1 MNKQMTVEMLL
12 KLCIKEYQKGNGNK
26 VIVISDDNEG
36 NGYHG
41 MFYGFSDA
49 VEMDSQLREFGDSI
63 ENMVYDSCYKKAEE
77 IIILG

>member
-1 MNKQMTVEMLL
+1 MNRQMTVKQLYE
-12 KLCIKEYQKGNGNK
+12 LCKEEIKKGNGNK
-26 VIVISDDNEG
+26 YIVISDDNEG

-49 VEMDSQLREFGDSI
+49 IEMDEQCKLFGGSI
-63 ENMVYDSCYKKAEE
+63 EDDVYDSCFTKAED

>member
-1 MNKQMTVEMLL
+1 MTVEKLL
-12 KLCIKEYQKGNGNK
+12 KLCIEEYEKGNGNK
-26 VIVISDDNEG
+26 YIVISDDNEG

-49 VEMDSQLREFGDSI
+49 IDMDAQCKMFGGSI
-63 ENMVYDSCYKKAEE
+63 EDEVYDSCYTKSED